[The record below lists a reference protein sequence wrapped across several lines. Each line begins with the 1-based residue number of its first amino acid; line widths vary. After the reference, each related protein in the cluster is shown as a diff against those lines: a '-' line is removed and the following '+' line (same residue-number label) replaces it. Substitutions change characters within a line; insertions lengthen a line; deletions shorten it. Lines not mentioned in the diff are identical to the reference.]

1 MSAYKIGYKMGLQ
14 CGIVGLPNVG
24 KSTLFNALTKS
35 QAAAAANYPFCT
47 IEPNTGIVPVEDP
60 RLAIL
65 AKLAG
70 SAKLIP
76 AYMEFVDIAGLVKG
90 ASTGEGLGNQFLG
103 HIRQVDAIL
112 HVLRCFEDAD
122 ITHVNDRVDPVNDAE
137 IINTELILAD
147 LESVEKRI
155 PAMAK
160 RVQSGDKTLVE
171 QLDLLEKARICLN
184 AGKPVRSLIKN
195 DEDADAF
202 KTIQLLTSKPLLY
215 ICNVL
220 ESEASTGNKFTEA
233 VAAMAKAEGTSAVI
247 ISSKIES
254 EIANL
259 ESDEEKQMFLESIGL
274 AETGLTKIVNASYKL
289 LNMQSYFTIGPK
301 EAHAWTFRIGT
312 KAPAGAGIIHT
323 DFEKG
328 FIRAEV
334 IAYKDYVECGTEAK
348 VKEVGKM
355 RVEGKEY
362 ILQDGDIVHFRF
374 NV

>member
-1 MSAYKIGYKMGLQ
+1 
-14 CGIVGLPNVG
+14 
-24 KSTLFNALTKS
+24 
-35 QAAAAANYPFCT
+35 
-47 IEPNTGIVPVEDP
+47 
-60 RLAIL
+60 
-65 AKLAG
+65 
-70 SAKLIP
+70 
-76 AYMEFVDIAGLVKG
+76 
-90 ASTGEGLGNQFLG
+90 
-103 HIRQVDAIL
+103 
-112 HVLRCFEDAD
+112 
-122 ITHVNDRVDPVNDAE
+122 
-137 IINTELILAD
+137 
-147 LESVEKRI
+147 
-155 PAMAK
+155 MAK

-171 QLDLLEKARICLN
+171 QLALLEQARICLN

-202 KTIQLLTSKPLLY
+202 KALQLLTSKPLLY

-220 ESEASTGNKFTEA
+220 ENEASTGNKFTEA
-233 VAAMAKAEGTSAVI
+233 VATMAKAEGTSAVI

-348 VKEVGKM
+348 AKEVGKM

-362 ILQDGDIVHFRF
+362 VLQDGDIVHFRF

>member
-1 MSAYKIGYKMGLQ
+1 MGLQ

-35 QAAAAANYPFCT
+35 MAAAAANYPFCT

-70 SAKLIP
+70 SGKLIP

-112 HVLRCFEDAD
+112 HVLRCFEDDD
-122 ITHVNDRVDPVNDAE
+122 ITHVNNKIDPVNDAE

-160 RVQSGDKTLVE
+160 KVQSGDKTLAE
-171 QLDLLEKARICLN
+171 QLALLEQARVCLN
-184 AGKPVRSLIKN
+184 AGKPVRSLIKT
-195 DEDADAF
+195 DEDTDAF
-202 KTIQLLTSKPLLY
+202 KTLQLLTSKPLLY

-220 ESEASTGNKFTEA
+220 ENEAATGNKFTEA
-233 VAAMAKAEGTSAVI
+233 VAAMAKTEGTSSVI

-274 AETGLTKIVNASYKL
+274 NETGLTKIVNASYKL

-312 KAPAGAGIIHT
+312 KAPGCAGIIHT

-334 IAYKDYVECGTEAK
+334 ISYKDYVECGSETK
-348 VKEVGKM
+348 VKEVGRM

-362 ILQDGDIVHFRF
+362 VMQDGDIVHFRF

>member
-1 MSAYKIGYKMGLQ
+1 MGLQ

-47 IEPNTGIVPVEDP
+47 IEPNTGIVPVDDP
-60 RLAIL
+60 RLEVL

-70 SAKLIP
+70 SGKIIP

-160 RVQSGDKTLVE
+160 KVQSGDKTLAE
-171 QLDLLEKARICLN
+171 PLALLEQARVCLN
-184 AGKPVRSLIKN
+184 AGKPVRSLIKTE
-195 DEDADAF
+195 EDGDAF
-202 KTIQLLTSKPLLY
+202 KTLQLLTSKPLLY

-220 ESEASTGNKFTEA
+220 ETEAATGNKFTEA
-233 VAAMAKAEGTSAVI
+233 VAAMAKSEGTSAVI

-259 ESDEEKQMFLESIGL
+259 ESEEEKQMFLESIGL
-274 AETGLTKIVNASYKL
+274 NETGLTKIVNASYRL

-334 IAYKDYVECGTEAK
+334 ISYKDYVECETEAK
-348 VKEVGKM
+348 AKEVGKM

-362 ILQDGDIVHFRF
+362 VMQDGDIVHFRF

>member
-1 MSAYKIGYKMGLQ
+1 M
-14 CGIVGLPNVG
+14 
-24 KSTLFNALTKS
+24 
-35 QAAAAANYPFCT
+35 
-47 IEPNTGIVPVEDP
+47 
-60 RLAIL
+60 
-65 AKLAG
+65 
-70 SAKLIP
+70 
-76 AYMEFVDIAGLVKG
+76 KG

-112 HVLRCFEDAD
+112 HVLRCFEDDD
-122 ITHVNDRVDPVNDAE
+122 ITHVNNKIDPVNDAE

-160 RVQSGDKTLVE
+160 KVQSGDKTLAE
-171 QLDLLEKARICLN
+171 QLALLEQARVCLN
-184 AGKPVRSLIKN
+184 AGKPVRSLIKT
-195 DEDADAF
+195 DEDTDAF
-202 KTIQLLTSKPLLY
+202 KTLQLLTSKPLLY

-220 ESEASTGNKFTEA
+220 ENEAATGNKFTEA
-233 VAAMAKAEGTSAVI
+233 VAAMAKTEGTSSVI

-274 AETGLTKIVNASYKL
+274 NETGLTKIVNASYKL

-312 KAPAGAGIIHT
+312 KAPGCAGIIHT

-334 IAYKDYVECGTEAK
+334 ISYKDYVECGSETK
-348 VKEVGKM
+348 VKEVGRM

-362 ILQDGDIVHFRF
+362 VMQDGDIVHFRF